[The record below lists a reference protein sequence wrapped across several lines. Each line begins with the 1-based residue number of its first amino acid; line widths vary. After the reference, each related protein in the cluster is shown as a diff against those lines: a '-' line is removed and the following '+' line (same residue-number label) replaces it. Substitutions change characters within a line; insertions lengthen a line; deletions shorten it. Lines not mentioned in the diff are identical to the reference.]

1 MNLKNARGPLL
12 RSVAVEMAILSLL
25 LSAITGCGQDKTDVK
40 IMAAASLSDAFLE
53 IAEAF
58 EAQTGLKTSL
68 YSAGSATLATQIIE
82 GANADVI
89 ALANEQTMD
98 RIVVSDQVAPEYRIQ
113 IFASNHLVLVT
124 PLGNPAS
131 ILSFADTLGKKIAVC
146 APAVPCGSL
155 SYAFAEQEGIK
166 LNPASVEPSVRS
178 VRTKV
183 ELGEVDAG
191 LIYKTD
197 VTAGLEVIE
206 IPELESLTTMYPIAV
221 IKGADLTAVG
231 FIDFVLSETG
241 QEILGR
247 YGFER
252 PYEN

>member
-1 MNLKNARGPLL
+1 MNSKNARGRLL
-12 RSVAVEMAILSLL
+12 PSVGVVIVFLFLS
-25 LSAITGCGQDKTDVK
+25 SITGCGQDETDLKV
-40 IMAAASLSDAFLE
+40 MAAASLSDAFLE

-58 EAQTGLKTSL
+58 EAETGLKISI
-68 YSAGSATLATQIIE
+68 YSAGSATLATQITE

-89 ALANEQTMD
+89 ALANEQTME
-98 RIVVSDQVAPEYRIQ
+98 RIVISEQIAPEYQIQ

-146 APAVPCGSL
+146 APVVPCGSL
-155 SYAFAEQEGIK
+155 SYAFAEQEGIE
-166 LNPASVEPSVRS
+166 LNPASVEPNVRS

-221 IKGADLTAVG
+221 INGADLTAVG
-231 FIDFVLSETG
+231 FIDFVLSEAG
-241 QEILGR
+241 QAILGR